1 MVSAAKVFY
10 ELVFME
16 KFIQA
21 AGEESFDRD
30 LVTAINP
37 TIERLVREAGTQ
49 AGLAYRE
56 HVICT
61 GGVLNGVH

>member
-1 MVSAAKVFY
+1 MLSAAKVFY
-10 ELVFME
+10 ERVFME

-30 LVTAINP
+30 FITAISP

-56 HVICT
+56 HVIST
-61 GGVLNGVH
+61 GGL